1 MYIVLTKFTD
11 LVTGVK
17 YDMGDEYPAKG
28 TETTPERIAE
38 LASSDNKAGIK
49 LIKEV
54 KDCEPEAEPK
64 EEPVEEEKPKAKP
77 KAKKSG
83 GKKKASK

>member
-1 MYIVLTKFTD
+1 MYIVITKFTD

-17 YDMGDEYPAKG
+17 YEMGAEYPAKG

-38 LASSDNKAGIK
+38 LASGNNKAGIK

-54 KDCEPEAEPK
+54 KDCKPEAEPK